1 MRESVRKTIK
11 CYAAAVVVDAELNWS
26 LREFTW
32 RRVTDGIILTVMLQ
46 LLRWWEVGEFGGGG
60 GGR

>member
-11 CYAAAVVVDAELNWS
+11 CNAAAVVVDAELNWS
-26 LREFTW
+26 LREFTR
-32 RRVTDGIILTVMLQ
+32 RRVADGIILIVLLQ

>member
-11 CYAAAVVVDAELNWS
+11 CYAAAVVVVDAELNWS
-26 LREFTW
+26 LREFTR
-32 RRVTDGIILTVMLQ
+32 RRVADGIILIVMLQ

-60 GGR
+60 GR